1 MRKSVLQLQQLE
13 NNSLPR
19 RDDDDD
25 GISSSSES
33 VYSFSIARVAVSQ
46 ICQSMGFKGAQKL
59 ALEALTDVATMYL
72 KAIAK
77 LGAASVN
84 SNGSRTQSNIL
95 DVIVALEDLGS
106 VQGFAGS
113 STVRERSLY
122 TSAVIK
128 DLIEFVNYSDE
139 IPFARPLPPPRTSFI
154 PRQTS
159 SKLHYDDEGGS
170 KHVPRWLPAVP
181 VVVEVEKRKRWWG
194 CLEEERENQNWE
206 NKVVENETSSIINNN
221 DIDISSAKRA
231 KVRFKLGSPRPA
243 TGGNVGIR
251 KRFLCD

>member
-1 MRKSVLQLQQLE
+1 MRKSVQQQQQLE
-13 NNSLPR
+13 NNSLPG

-33 VYSFSIARVAVSQ
+33 EYSFSVARVAVAQ
-46 ICQSMGFKGAQKL
+46 ICQSMGFTGAQKM

-77 LGAASVN
+77 LGAASAN
-84 SNGSRTQSNIL
+84 SNGSRTQSNIP

-113 STVRERSLY
+113 STVRERSVY

-128 DLIEFVNYSDE
+128 DLIKFVNYSDE
-139 IPFARPLPPPRTSFI
+139 IPFARPLPPRTSFS

-159 SKLHYDDEGGS
+159 STLHYDDEGGS
-170 KHVPRWLPAVP
+170 KHVPRWLPPAVP

-206 NKVVENETSSIINNN
+206 KNTVVENETSSVINNN

-231 KVRFKLGSPRPA
+231 KVRFKLGLEK
-243 TGGNVGIR
+243 G
-251 KRFLCD
+251 FCEY

>member
-1 MRKSVLQLQQLE
+1 ME

-19 RDDDDD
+19 RDDDADD

-33 VYSFSIARVAVSQ
+33 EYSFSIARVAVAQ
-46 ICQSMGFKGAQKL
+46 ICQSMGFKGAEKM
-59 ALEALTDVATMYL
+59 ALDALTDVATMYL

-77 LGAASVN
+77 LGAASAN

-113 STVRERSLY
+113 SIVRERSLY

-128 DLIEFVNYSDE
+128 DLIKFVNYSDE

-181 VVVEVEKRKRWWG
+181 VVVEKRKRWWG
-194 CLEEERENQNWE
+194 CLEEEREDENWE
-206 NKVVENETSSIINNN
+206 KNTVVENETTSVINNN
-221 DIDISSAKRA
+221 DIDMSSAKRA
-231 KVRFKLGSPRPA
+231 KVKFKLGLPRPA
-243 TGGNVGIR
+243 TGGIVGIR
-251 KRFLCD
+251 KRF